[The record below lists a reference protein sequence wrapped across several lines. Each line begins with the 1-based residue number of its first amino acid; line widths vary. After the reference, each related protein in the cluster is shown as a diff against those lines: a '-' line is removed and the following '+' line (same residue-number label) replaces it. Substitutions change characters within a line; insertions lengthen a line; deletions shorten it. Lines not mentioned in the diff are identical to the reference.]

1 MGNNS
6 KLWEGRFTKSASEIL
21 DDFNQSLNFDRELFP
36 QDIEASKIHAQ
47 MLGKQGIISL
57 EEAEKIIN
65 GLDHIFNYFSE
76 QIDDIKNQEDIHSFI
91 EAELVTLIGKTGK
104 KLHTGRSRND
114 QVITALRLWLKNQ
127 AFELKNLLKDLSKTL
142 ITRAEQDIDCILA
155 GYTHL
160 QQAQAISLGHFWMA
174 HESKLARDIE
184 RLEDALKRIDIC
196 PLGSGALAGTSFQ
209 LDREFCARELGFGGI
224 THNSLDAVSD
234 RDFVCE
240 YEFVLS
246 MIMIHLSQL
255 AEEMIIWNSQEFGYI
270 EIADSHATG
279 SSMMPQKKN
288 PDIPELVRGKTGRVI
303 GVLNALMITLKA
315 LPLAYNKDLQE
326 DKELLFMAN
335 STVKKSLVIMQSF
348 LENIKINR
356 DEMYKKVF
364 NSFCGA
370 TDIADYLSKSGMAFR
385 EAYKLTGKIVSDC
398 IAADK
403 FPHMLKLNEWRAYH
417 ECFSEDIYD
426 FIKPENSVDARD
438 IPGGTARRQVLAAIE
453 SAKRKLNV

>member
-6 KLWEGRFTKSASEIL
+6 KLWEGRFTKKASEIL
-21 DDFNQSLNFDRELFP
+21 DDFNQSLIFDKELFP

-47 MLGKQGIISL
+47 MLGKQGIITPD
-57 EEAEKIIN
+57 EAEKIIN
-65 GLDHIFNYFSE
+65 GLEQIYINFSE
-76 QIDDIKNQEDIHSFI
+76 RIEDIKNHEDIHSFI
-91 EAELVTLIGKTGK
+91 EAELVALIGETGK

-127 AFELKNLLKDLSKTL
+127 AIELKNLLQDLSKSL
-142 ITRAEQDIDCILA
+142 ISRAEVDIDCILA

-209 LDREFCARELGFGGI
+209 LDREFCARELGFSGI
-224 THNSLDAVSD
+224 STNSLDAVSD

-398 IAADK
+398 IAMQK
-403 FPHMLKLNEWRAYH
+403 FPHQLTLTEWRAYH

-438 IPGGTARRQVLAAIE
+438 IPGGTSRRQILVAIE
-453 SAKRKLNV
+453 TAKRKLNV

>member
-1 MGNNS
+1 MLSVTG
-6 KLWEGRFTKSASEIL
+6 IL
-21 DDFNQSLNFDRELFP
+21 
-36 QDIEASKIHAQ
+36 
-47 MLGKQGIISL
+47 
-57 EEAEKIIN
+57 
-65 GLDHIFNYFSE
+65 
-76 QIDDIKNQEDIHSFI
+76 
-91 EAELVTLIGKTGK
+91 
-104 KLHTGRSRND
+104 
-114 QVITALRLWLKNQ
+114 
-127 AFELKNLLKDLSKTL
+127 
-142 ITRAEQDIDCILA
+142 
-155 GYTHL
+155 
-160 QQAQAISLGHFWMA
+160 
-174 HESKLARDIE
+174 
-184 RLEDALKRIDIC
+184 
-196 PLGSGALAGTSFQ
+196 
-209 LDREFCARELGFGGI
+209 
-224 THNSLDAVSD
+224 
-234 RDFVCE
+234 CE

-348 LENIKINR
+348 LENIKINPN
-356 DEMYKKVF
+356 EMYKKVF

-370 TDIADYLSKSGMAFR
+370 TDIADYLSKSEMAFR

-398 IAADK
+398 IAMQK
-403 FPHMLKLNEWRAYH
+403 FPHQLTLTEWRAYH

-426 FIKPENSVDARD
+426 FLKPENSVDARD
-438 IPGGTARRQVLAAIE
+438 IPGGTSRRQVLVAIE
-453 SAKRKLNV
+453 TAKRKLNV